1 MSVIINPIEQY
12 FDTDG
17 SPLANGYL
25 YFGVPFGNPT
35 TEPVNVYYDPEFTI
49 PAAQP
54 VRTVNGYPVRAG
66 TATGLFAS
74 DDVSIL
80 VQNSRKEQ
88 VIYIESS
95 SISAIQTTTF
105 YRDSDVLLTADDNNK
120 TFIATLPFTQTFDAS
135 VVLGSSWTIQF
146 VNMSNGLITF
156 DPNLSETI
164 DGQTTRVLQPNQS
177 CYIHCD
183 GVNLKTTAAPYPV
196 QSVAS
201 ALALDLTATKSK
213 IVSITGATSPTSIVM
228 VNGDVI
234 TAVFPAGITLT
245 ASASLVLSSGEATH
259 ITQASEVIVFS
270 ATSTV
275 VYAKVN
281 QIITDK
287 IQPITASVGSN
298 ALTVTV
304 NPTVMDFR
312 SPTLTSGTVNT
323 RTLSSASTLVVP
335 SGATL
340 GSSNAVLTRLTVLLI
355 DNAGTL
361 EVAVMN
367 PLNGTILDET
377 GVVTTVALS
386 TGSDSGNVVYSTT
399 SRASVPYRVVGYI
412 EYTQATAGTYA
423 TAPSLIQGAG
433 GQSALVVSLGF
444 SRPFESAQQTMTA
457 GGLIT
462 VAHGIGRVP
471 QFLQLNLICTTADAY
486 SALGDIIPISLGTT
500 EASSQSAG
508 VTIRIDAT
516 NVYVRVGTGGMIILN
531 NSGTTVNITLTNY
544 RMIVKA
550 WG

>member
-135 VVLGSSWTIQF
+135 VVLGSSWTIQY

-304 NPTVMDFR
+304 NPTSMDFR
-312 SPTLTSGTVNT
+312 SATLSSGTVNT
-323 RTLSSASTLVVP
+323 RILSSASSLVVP

-340 GSSNAVLTRLTVLLI
+340 GSTSAVQTRLAVLLI
-355 DNAGTL
+355 DNLGTL
-361 EVAVMN
+361 EVAVIN
-367 PLNGTILDET
+367 PLNGYSLDET
-377 GVVTTVALS
+377 GLITTVALS
-386 TGSDSGNVVYSTT
+386 TGSDSAGVFYSTT
-399 SRASVPYRVVGYI
+399 SRANVPYRLAGYI
-412 EYTQATAGTYA
+412 EYTQATSGTYA
-423 TAPSLIQGAG
+423 TSPSLIQGAG
-433 GQSALVVSLGF
+433 GESLSKVTFNAFGDPPLF
-444 SRPFESAQQTMTA
+444 ASRAWVNFNGT
-457 GGLIT
+457 GT
-462 VAHGIGRVP
+462 VAIRASGNVSSITDNGTGDYTVN
-471 QFLQLNLICTTADAY
+471 FTTAMPDANY
-486 SALGDIIPISLGTT
+486 SALCSCQALDSNSYFTNISELSAPSTT
-500 EASSQSAG
+500 SVRFKTESQTS
-508 VTIRIDAT
+508 T
-516 NVYVRVGTGGMIILN
+516 NTDLSFVC
-531 NSGTTVNITLTNY
+531 VNIF
-544 RMIVKA
+544 R
-550 WG
+550 